1 MGAVR
6 KLSIALTEEL
16 ASEVDQAVAAGDY
29 ASTSEVIRD
38 ALRLWRR
45 DRDATLAETARLRR
59 LWEEGLASG
68 EPIEGGFDPEDIA
81 QRGRVR
87 RVANRLP
94 EATDEWFESIKH
106 RGAALLSKKC
116 DSSDS

>member
-1 MGAVR
+1 MTSSYQHGRSMMGAVR

-16 ASEVDQAVAAGDY
+16 ASEVDNAVATGDY

-45 DRDATLAETARLRR
+45 DRDDDRAEKLRLRR

-68 EPIEGGFDPEDIA
+68 EPVEGGFDPEDRSEEQTSEVQSLMRISYA
-81 QRGRVR
+81 V
-87 RVANRLP
+87 
-94 EATDEWFESIKH
+94 
-106 RGAALLSKKC
+106 
-116 DSSDS
+116 

>member
-16 ASEVDQAVAAGDY
+16 ASEVDNAVATGDY
-29 ASTSEVIRD
+29 ASASEVIRD

-45 DRDATLAETARLRR
+45 DRDADRAETLRLRR

-68 EPIEGGFDPEDIA
+68 KPQD
-81 QRGRVR
+81 V
-87 RVANRLP
+87 
-94 EATDEWFESIKH
+94 TDEWFEDIKR
-106 RGAALLSKKC
+106 RGMARLAALREAG
-116 DSSDS
+116 

>member
-16 ASEVDQAVAAGDY
+16 ASEVDQAVAVGDY

-45 DRDATLAETARLRR
+45 DRDADRAETARLRR

-68 EPIEGGFDPEDIA
+68 EPQEVTDDWFEDIRR
-81 QRGRVR
+81 RGM
-87 RVANRLP
+87 ARL
-94 EATDEWFESIKH
+94 
-106 RGAALLSKKC
+106 AALRDGS
-116 DSSDS
+116 

>member
-6 KLSIALTEEL
+6 KLSVALTEEL
-16 ASEVDQAVAAGDY
+16 ASEVDNAVSTGDY

-45 DRDATLAETARLRR
+45 NRDADRAETVRLRR

-68 EPIEGGFDPEDIA
+68 EPIEGGFDPDDIA
-81 QRGRVR
+81 RRGMD
-87 RVANRLP
+87 RL
-94 EATDEWFESIKH
+94 
-106 RGAALLSKKC
+106 AALR
-116 DSSDS
+116 DSQ

>member
-16 ASEVDQAVAAGDY
+16 ASEVDDAVSTGDY

-45 DRDATLAETARLRR
+45 NRDADRAETVRLRR

-68 EPIEGGFDPEDIA
+68 EPQEVTE
-81 QRGRVR
+81 
-87 RVANRLP
+87 
-94 EATDEWFESIKH
+94 EWFEDIKR
-106 RGAALLSKKC
+106 RGMARLAAQR
-116 DSSDS
+116 DAG

>member
-1 MGAVR
+1 MGVVR

-45 DRDATLAETARLRR
+45 DRDADRAESARLRR

-81 QRGRVR
+81 RRGR
-87 RVANRLP
+87 ARL
-94 EATDEWFESIKH
+94 EAWRNEQ
-106 RGAALLSKKC
+106 
-116 DSSDS
+116 

>member
-1 MGAVR
+1 MGVVR

-45 DRDATLAETARLRR
+45 DRDADRAESARLRR

-68 EPIEGGFDPEDIA
+68 EPQEVTED
-81 QRGRVR
+81 
-87 RVANRLP
+87 
-94 EATDEWFESIKH
+94 WFEDVKR
-106 RGAALLSKKC
+106 RGMARLAESRAG
-116 DSSDS
+116 D